1 METAADINKAIK
13 TLEKYFYL
21 DSGDYVYHKSWGVG
35 EVVSVNIEDEKIN
48 VNFEKRATTASPW
61 TLPRHIAEAGQRR
74 FIGNDLRQKRRI
86 E

>member
-13 TLEKYFYL
+13 TLENISIWTVEITSITKA
-21 DSGDYVYHKSWGVG
+21 GAG